1 MQKLDLSNNS
11 ISGILPHELTQLT
24 RLEYLNLS
32 LNKLS
37 GEILPNIDNLS
48 SLSVLDLSHNNLSGS
63 IPIQLRN
70 CRILGQLFLSYNRF
84 SGTVPPEVFYPY
96 NLTIVDLSHNSFSG
110 TIPPEVFYSY
120 NLTIVDLSH
129 NSFSGNIPLELG
141 YCKNFGH
148 LDLSFNTLTGH
159 IPSTFFFQ
167 CQINLSYNYL
177 EGHIPDGFWGY
188 NTLTSVMGNKNL
200 CSDHIPGIPHCSTWI
215 KKFSNLIKI
224 ILAPVILGFLLLGV
238 GIVFLSRRKVIR
250 NNQNEYFG
258 IARPLNPDSSNLTT
272 LAGTYGYIAPEL
284 AYTMVVNEKC
294 DVYSFG
300 VVVLETI
307 MGRHPG
313 ELISSLASSS
323 ARHIMLK
330 DVLDPRLSPHINQ
343 TIAQNVV
350 LVVTLALAC
359 LRSNPKSRPTMKHV
373 SQEILTKIRKCLD
386 KVFGD
391 PSSVGAVDKAI
402 HTGKTTLALT
412 NYLKGV
418 DY

>member
-1 MQKLDLSNNS
+1 M
-11 ISGILPHELTQLT
+11 SGP
-24 RLEYLNLS
+24 
-32 LNKLS
+32 
-37 GEILPNIDNLS
+37 
-48 SLSVLDLSHNNLSGS
+48 
-63 IPIQLRN
+63 
-70 CRILGQLFLSYNRF
+70 
-84 SGTVPPEVFYPY
+84 
-96 NLTIVDLSHNSFSG
+96 
-110 TIPPEVFYSY
+110 
-120 NLTIVDLSH
+120 
-129 NSFSGNIPLELG
+129 IPLELG
-141 YCKNFGH
+141 
-148 LDLSFNTLTGH
+148 
-159 IPSTFFFQ
+159 
-167 CQINLSYNYL
+167 NLRSLVELYL
-177 EGHIPDGFWGY
+177 G
-188 NTLTSVMGNKNL
+188 GN
-200 CSDHIPGIPHCSTWI
+200 CFSD
-215 KKFSNLIKI
+215 
-224 ILAPVILGFLLLGV
+224 
-238 GIVFLSRRKVIR
+238 
-250 NNQNEYFG
+250 FG

-373 SQEILTKIRKCLD
+373 SQEILTKIRKSLD
-386 KVFGD
+386 KVFGEPSSVGAVDKAIHTGEDNTITDQLPKRGGPLNNDFVVFGD

-402 HTGKTTLALT
+402 HIGKTTIALT
-412 NYLKGV
+412 DYLKGV